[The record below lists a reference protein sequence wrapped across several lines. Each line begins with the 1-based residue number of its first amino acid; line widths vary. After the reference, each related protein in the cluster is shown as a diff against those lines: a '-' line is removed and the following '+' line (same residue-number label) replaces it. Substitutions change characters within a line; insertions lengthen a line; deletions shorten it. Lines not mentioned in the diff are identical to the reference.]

1 MNITIDRRYK
11 KAAYTIGWLYVEDK
25 RICNV
30 IEDTDRGLKQSMP
43 TAKIN
48 QLKLAGITAIP
59 TGTYEV
65 ILTYSPKFASR
76 TWGRKYKGKVPLIL
90 GVKGFDACRIHPAN
104 KASDVEGCVAVGD
117 NTEVGKLTNSTK
129 RYYELMD
136 KYIIPATER
145 GETIWLTIK

>member
-59 TGTYEV
+59 TGTYEMV
-65 ILTYSPKFASR
+65 LTYSPKFASR

-90 GVKGFDACRIHPAN
+90 GVKGFDGCRLHPGSTA
-104 KASDVEGCVAVGD
+104 KDTSGCPLVGD
-117 NTEVGKLTNSTK
+117 N
-129 RYYELMD
+129 
-136 KYIIPATER
+136 TER